1 MGSNKRPT
9 PRGQLP
15 RYLHMQLVNMRNES
29 TQNKT
34 MGPLT
39 ETCSRASSMFGDPEG
54 SKGRMSPGFCPWE
67 AQAVVFYVSRR
78 LWELQILTALS
89 CRVGPLKEPCS
100 RVFEVWVFW
109 TRGLE
114 LESGDSGF
122 EVWGSSLWLSGSLDV
137 RSSWFGGLWM
147 SSPAR
152 STAMGRR
159 TANAVSFAFFFC
171 FYSVCWSCEVFG
183 GGAKVGA
190 EAELCRQEGGAPLGR
205 VVGPPL
211 GQQSLVVKQ

>member
-1 MGSNKRPT
+1 M
-9 PRGQLP
+9 
-15 RYLHMQLVNMRNES
+15 
-29 TQNKT
+29 
-34 MGPLT
+34 
-39 ETCSRASSMFGDPEG
+39 
-54 SKGRMSPGFCPWE
+54 
-67 AQAVVFYVSRR
+67 SRR

-89 CRVGPLKEPCS
+89 CRVGPLKESCS

-109 TRGLE
+109 NRGLE

-122 EVWGSSLWLSGSLDV
+122 EVWGSSLWMSGSLDV

-159 TANAVSFAFFFC
+159 TASAVSFAFFFC

-211 GQQSLVVKQ
+211 GRQLLVVTCICRCFSSLCSCLSLARPCFCSCPRLFSLPSSLCLFVGYLCCAGTSPVGVGL